1 MNYTVETVADSLSN
15 YLKVFLPEFSFYQDP
30 NQQGTKIPC
39 MFLQQRYSNIKLE
52 TGGYYLRTIGLDLT
66 CLEEYNLPDLQRRY
80 QKTAEIL
87 DLHMETFP
95 YTDGIQTEPVQIRT
109 YDREWDID
117 LNELHYRFEIRERV
131 RIPKE
136 TIKMQTIEKY
146 NEEVVE

>member
-1 MNYTVETVADSLSN
+1 MNYTVETVAESLSN
-15 YLKVFLPEFSFYQDP
+15 YLKLFLPKFYFYQDP
-30 NQQGTKIPC
+30 NQQRTKIPC

-95 YTDGIQTEPVQIRT
+95 YTDGIQTEPVQMRT